1 MLNIASHSLNTVLQV
16 KTRMVVWVQNG
27 WKHQVFDLVTPRLP
41 ESCSPLLPGKKAWF
55 HKQWVREKMDIQNLK
70 HSFWQLC
77 IGLHLCKAGSI
88 PKLGRCLEEEMATH
102 LSILAWRIP
111 WAEEP
116 GRLQSMGSQS
126 QTRLGWLSKAEV
138 GDDLYYTSARCS
150 PWKNWG
156 KNTGGICVL
165 FLQPCGNLQ
174 GLQINS

>member
-1 MLNIASHSLNTVLQV
+1 MKVIHWTLYCKWKPEWSSGSRMGGNTRCLTLWPLGCLKAAALCGLARKHGSTNSESGRRRTSKIWSAASN
-16 KTRMVVWVQNG
+16 R
-27 WKHQVFDLVTPRLP
+27 
-41 ESCSPLLPGKKAWF
+41 
-55 HKQWVREKMDIQNLK
+55 
-70 HSFWQLC
+70 C
-77 IGLHLCKAGSI
+77 IDLHLCKAGSI
-88 PKLGRCLEEEMATH
+88 PKSGRCLEEETATC
-102 LSILAWRIP
+102 LSVLAWRIP

-116 GRLQSMGSQS
+116 GRLQFMGSQS

-174 GLQINS
+174 GSQINS